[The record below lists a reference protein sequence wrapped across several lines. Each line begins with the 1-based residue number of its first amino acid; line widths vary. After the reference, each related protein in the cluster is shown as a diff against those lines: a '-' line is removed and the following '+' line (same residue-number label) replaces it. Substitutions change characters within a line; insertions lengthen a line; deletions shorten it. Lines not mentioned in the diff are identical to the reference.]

1 MGRTLP
7 SANQAWDEEERAWWR
22 FRRALRREDQEVLD
36 ELFAAAR
43 RHQAAAAYAG
53 HVRPFETLLL
63 SMIIE
68 IFKRVLR
75 LEAREKRSARKRYE

>member
-7 SANQAWDEEERAWWR
+7 SANQAWDEEERAFRR
-22 FRRALRREDQEVLD
+22 FRRALRREDQEALD

-53 HVRPFETLLL
+53 HPRPFETMLLGMVL
-63 SMIIE
+63 E
-68 IFKRVLR
+68 LFKRVLR
-75 LEAREKRSARKRYE
+75 LEARLNRSARKRYE